1 MGWVNNHC
9 VKIYEDGGDI
19 TSGMSKADTPINLR
33 RGYDWDKKKKKENNG
48 LGK

>member
-9 VKIYEDGGDI
+9 GEVYEDGGNI
-19 TSGMSKADTPINLR
+19 TSGASKSDTPIKIR
-33 RGYDWDKKKKKENNG
+33 RGYDWDKKKKENNG